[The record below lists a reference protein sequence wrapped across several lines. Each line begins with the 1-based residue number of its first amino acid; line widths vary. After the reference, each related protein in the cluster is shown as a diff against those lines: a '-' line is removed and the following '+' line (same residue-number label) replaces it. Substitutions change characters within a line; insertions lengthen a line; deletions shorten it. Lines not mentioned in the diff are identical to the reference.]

1 MALGWFQQGPMSA
14 DEAERLAERYRA
26 AGRQVSIIQWFN
38 IGERMV
44 NVRLP
49 EMKKKPRPSRTYQQ
63 KLWK

>member
-14 DEAERLAERYRA
+14 DEAERLADRYRA
-26 AGRQVSIIQWFN
+26 AGRQVSVIQWFN

-49 EMKKKPRPSRTYQQ
+49 EMKKTAPIATYQQ

>member
-1 MALGWFQQGPMSA
+1 MSA
-14 DEAERLAERYRA
+14 DEAERLADRYRA
-26 AGRQVSIIQWFN
+26 AGRQVSVIQWFN

-49 EMKKKPRPSRTYQQ
+49 EMKKTAPIATYQQ

>member
-14 DEAERLAERYRA
+14 DEAEQLAARYRA
-26 AGRQVSIIQWFN
+26 AGRNVSIIHWFN

-44 NVRLP
+44 NVQLP